1 MIYNETIYNTGWN
14 TKKLNQLG
22 TFSRGKSTHRP
33 RDDKRLFE
41 DGKYPFIQTGE
52 VKSSNLFISN
62 HKLNYNEFGLLQ
74 SKMWK
79 KGTLCIT
86 IAANIAE
93 TGILSYPMCF
103 PDSIVG
109 FNAYD
114 EEISEIFMYY
124 IFQYIKSSIQR
135 SASGSIQDNIN
146 IDYLQELYFKVP
158 DRKAQIEI
166 EKILSNIDLK
176 INNNI
181 QINNNLEELMRTLYQ
196 RWFIE
201 FNFPNEDGKP
211 YKSSDGKMVYSE
223 EIKQEIPNNWCVETL
238 YNNRLTS
245 FVENGVEYFESKEYL
260 ATGDVDGTDIVSS
273 SIIDF
278 ETRESR
284 ANMQPQENTVWFAK
298 MKNSIKHLYFGDYS
312 KEMIDK
318 YILSTGFCG
327 LKCEGDYFEY
337 INSFINS
344 DYFEIHKDVLAHGAT
359 QEAVNNTDLK
369 GIKLIIPSID
379 ILKKYH
385 DEAYSAFEKIYYN
398 KLENQKLTSL
408 RNFLLPMLMNGQIN
422 VDDIKN

>member
-1 MIYNETIYNTGWN
+1 M
-14 TKKLNQLG
+14 K
-22 TFSRGKSTHRP
+22 
-33 RDDKRLFE
+33 
-41 DGKYPFIQTGE
+41 
-52 VKSSNLFISN
+52 
-62 HKLNYNEFGLLQ
+62 
-74 SKMWK
+74 
-79 KGTLCIT
+79 
-86 IAANIAE
+86 
-93 TGILSYPMCF
+93 
-103 PDSIVG
+103 
-109 FNAYD
+109 
-114 EEISEIFMYY
+114 
-124 IFQYIKSSIQR
+124 
-135 SASGSIQDNIN
+135 
-146 IDYLQELYFKVP
+146 
-158 DRKAQIEI
+158 
-166 EKILSNIDLK
+166 
-176 INNNI
+176 
-181 QINNNLEELMRTLYQ
+181 TLYQ

-201 FNFPNEDGKP
+201 FNFPNEEGKP
-211 YKSSDGKMVYSE
+211 YKASGGEMIYSE
-223 EIKQEIPNNWCVETL
+223 ELKREIPYNWCVETL
-238 YNNRLTS
+238 YNNRLTT
-245 FVENGVEYFESKEYL
+245 FVENGVEFFKTKEYI
-260 ATGDVDGTDIVSS
+260 ATGDVDGTDIVCS
-273 SIIDF
+273 SIIDY

-284 ANMQPQENTVWFAK
+284 ANMQPQKNTVWFAK

-422 VDDIKN
+422 IDDIKI

>member
-1 MIYNETIYNTGWN
+1 
-14 TKKLNQLG
+14 
-22 TFSRGKSTHRP
+22 
-33 RDDKRLFE
+33 
-41 DGKYPFIQTGE
+41 
-52 VKSSNLFISN
+52 
-62 HKLNYNEFGLLQ
+62 
-74 SKMWK
+74 
-79 KGTLCIT
+79 
-86 IAANIAE
+86 
-93 TGILSYPMCF
+93 
-103 PDSIVG
+103 
-109 FNAYD
+109 
-114 EEISEIFMYY
+114 
-124 IFQYIKSSIQR
+124 
-135 SASGSIQDNIN
+135 
-146 IDYLQELYFKVP
+146 
-158 DRKAQIEI
+158 
-166 EKILSNIDLK
+166 
-176 INNNI
+176 
-181 QINNNLEELMRTLYQ
+181 MRTLYQ

>member
-181 QINNNLEELMRTLYQ
+181 QINNNLEELIYTVYMYKFGNKKANGVIGDIIVENSKSPIKVGEAKDTTGIYPFFTSGDSILEWNEYLVDGRNMFLNTGGNADVKFYVGKAMYSTDTWCITTCKDMSDYLYLYFKSIKKELNRKFFHGSGLKHLQ
-196 RWFIE
+196 
-201 FNFPNEDGKP
+201 KP
-211 YKSSDGKMVYSE
+211 LLKEEPIYIPSRE
-223 EIKQEIPNNWCVETL
+223 EIVDFNDAIQPMFDTISSNMI
-238 YNNRLTS
+238 
-245 FVENGVEYFESKEYL
+245 ENK
-260 ATGDVDGTDIVSS
+260 
-273 SIIDF
+273 
-278 ETRESR
+278 
-284 ANMQPQENTVWFAK
+284 
-298 MKNSIKHLYFGDYS
+298 
-312 KEMIDK
+312 
-318 YILSTGFCG
+318 
-327 LKCEGDYFEY
+327 
-337 INSFINS
+337 
-344 DYFEIHKDVLAHGAT
+344 
-359 QEAVNNTDLK
+359 
-369 GIKLIIPSID
+369 KLV
-379 ILKKYH
+379 
-385 DEAYSAFEKIYYN
+385 
-398 KLENQKLTSL
+398 SL
-408 RNFLLPMLMNGQIN
+408 RDFLLPMLMNGQIN
-422 VDDIKN
+422 VDDIKI